1 MLLGHTPALRHLN
14 VRTFRPRVV
23 RNGTVRLRPLTYATF
38 GTSFSNSRVTI
49 RLPLD
54 GSTVLRTRVL
64 VLRTR
69 GVLGP
74 TGNTPVAIPTRSVML
89 NLCCVAGL
97 EGKTGNRN
105 LAFCNPRRTLVT
117 CGRNGISVRTV
128 IGMIIGS
135 LSGSNGVMSIVVGR
149 ASMKHIVMG
158 RVIPTRIKCLGAV
171 VSGGSLQSV
180 VDSIVGTINITH
192 TYRFLSNV
200 GGLNCCVTFGNNLSF
215 GLNSVVV
222 PGRGRRLMGHN
233 GRRIR
238 RVVVGCGV
246 NFVASGRHCGR
257 IVSA

>member
-14 VRTFRPRVV
+14 VRTFRPGVV

-54 GSTVLRTRVL
+54 GRTVLRTRVL
-64 VLRTR
+64 VLRSR

-74 TGNTPVAIPTRSVML
+74 TGNTPVAIPSRSVML

-97 EGKTGNRN
+97 HPNSVNRN
-105 LAFCNPRRTLVT
+105 LAFCKPRRTVVT
-117 CGRNGISVRTV
+117 CGRGHISVRTPV
-128 IGMIIGS
+128 GILMGS
-135 LSGSNGVMSIVVGR
+135 LGRGNRLRGGVIR
-149 ASMKHIVMG
+149 ASINHIVIG
-158 RVIPTRIKCLGAV
+158 RVIPRRMNFFGSV
-171 VSGGSLQSV
+171 VSGGALHNV
-180 VDSIVGTINITH
+180 VASIVGAMNITH

-200 GGLNCCVTFGNNLSF
+200 GGLNCHVTCIKNLSF

-222 PGRGRRLMGHN
+222 PGRGRRLIGHN

-238 RVVVGCGV
+238 HVTGSCNV